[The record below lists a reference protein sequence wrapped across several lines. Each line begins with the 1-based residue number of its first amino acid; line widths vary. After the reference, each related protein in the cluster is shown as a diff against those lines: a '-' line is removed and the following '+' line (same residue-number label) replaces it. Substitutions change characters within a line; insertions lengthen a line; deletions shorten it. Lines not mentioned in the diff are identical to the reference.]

1 MTEDTSE
8 PRSLLWTARSPAPN
22 CEMKKLAA
30 LLAALVV
37 VLVVVV
43 VVRTMRFTPIGR
55 AARTDVALAPE
66 NDSLLAAHLAGAVRF
81 ETISKQDSGP
91 ELVPMRALHTYLAQT
106 FPRTFATLAHE
117 VVAPASLLF
126 AWIGSDTT
134 LEPIVMMSHLDVVPV
149 EAGSEGAWT
158 HPPFSGDLA
167 DGFVW
172 GRGTL
177 DDKVGVLSTL
187 EAVESLIA
195 RGYHPRRTVYLAF
208 GDDEETEGHGAG
220 AIVALLKSRGVHPLV
235 AIDEGSAI
243 IRGVISDVSRPA
255 ALIGIAEK
263 GHMSVQLT
271 VMGTG
276 GHSSMPPPQTAVGV
290 LAQAIDRLE
299 KHPLPAHLNGAAEG
313 MLGQLGRE
321 MPLGARA
328 MMANLWLTRPLVT
341 RMLAASPV
349 TNASL
354 RTTTAPTMIQGSP
367 KENVLPIRA
376 FAIVNFRIIPGETPE
391 SVLDHVRK
399 VVDDSAVAVTMVGA
413 ATPPSPVS
421 STTSAA
427 YRILAR
433 DITVLEPEAIVAPS
447 LVVAATDSRQYGGY
461 ARDVYRFL
469 PMQIG
474 PTDLG
479 RIHGT
484 NERIG
489 IHDYAR
495 GVAFMTL
502 LISDLS
508 AQ

>member
-1 MTEDTSE
+1 
-8 PRSLLWTARSPAPN
+8 
-22 CEMKKLAA
+22 MKKLAA
-30 LLAALVV
+30 LLGTLVV
-37 VLVVVV
+37 LLVVIV
-43 VVRTMRFTPIGR
+43 VVRTMRFTPIR
-55 AARTDVALAPE
+55 VHARTDVTLAPQ
-66 NDSLLAAHLAGAVRF
+66 NDTLLAAHLAGAIKF
-81 ETISKQDSGP
+81 ATISKQDSGP
-91 ELVPMRALHTYLAQT
+91 ELVPMRALHAYLTQSY
-106 FPRTFATLAHE
+106 PRTYATLAHE

-126 AWIGSDTT
+126 EWKGTDTT

-149 EAGSEGAWT
+149 EEGSEGAWT
-158 HPPFSGDLA
+158 HPPFSGDIA

-177 DDKVGVLSTL
+177 DDKVGVLSML
-187 EAVESLIA
+187 EAVEALVAKS
-195 RGYHPRRTVYLAF
+195 YVPKRTIYLAF
-208 GDDEETEGHGAG
+208 GDDEEVDGHGAG

-235 AIDEGSAI
+235 AIDEGSAV
-243 IRGVISDVSRPA
+243 IRGVIAGVARPA

-271 VMGTG
+271 VMSAG
-276 GHSSMPPPQTAVGV
+276 GHSSMPPPQTAVGT

-299 KHPLPAHLNGAAEG
+299 KHPLPANLKGAAEG
-313 MLGQLGRE
+313 MLAQLGRE
-321 MPLGARA
+321 MPLGARV

-341 RMLAASPV
+341 GMMSRSPV

-376 FAIVNFRIIPGETPE
+376 QAIVNFRIIPGETPE
-391 SVLDHVRK
+391 SVVEHVKK
-399 VVDDSAVAVTMVGA
+399 VVDDTNVVVTIAGV

-433 DITVLEPEAIVAPS
+433 DITVLEPAAIVAPS
-447 LVVAATDSRQYGGY
+447 LVLGATDSRQYGGY

-474 PTDLG
+474 PKDLE

-484 NERIG
+484 NERVG
-489 IHDYAR
+489 LHDYAR

-502 LISDLS
+502 LISDLAS
-508 AQ
+508 Q

>member
-1 MTEDTSE
+1 
-8 PRSLLWTARSPAPN
+8 
-22 CEMKKLAA
+22 MKKLAA
-30 LLAALVV
+30 LLGAV
-37 VLVVVV
+37 VLVLAVIV
-43 VVRTMRFTPIGR
+43 VVRTMRFAPAPR
-55 AARTDVALAPE
+55 SARSGVTLPPV
-66 NDSLLAAHLAGAVRF
+66 NDSLLAAHLAGAIGF

-91 ELVPMRALHTYLAQT
+91 ELVPMRALHAYLAQT
-106 FPRTFATLAHE
+106 FPRTYATLTHE

-126 AWIGSDTT
+126 EWKGSDST

-149 EAGSEGAWT
+149 ESGSEGAWT
-158 HPPFSGDLA
+158 HPPFSGAIA

-187 EAVESLIA
+187 EAVEALIA
-195 RGYHPRRTVYLAF
+195 KGYNPHRTVYLAF
-208 GDDEETEGHGAG
+208 GDDEETGGHGAG

-243 IRGVISDVSRPA
+243 IRGVVAGVSRPA
-255 ALIGIAEK
+255 ALIGVAEK

-271 VMGTG
+271 VVGTG
-276 GHSSMPPPQTAVGV
+276 GHSSMPPPRTAVGV

-299 KHPLPAHLNGAAEG
+299 RHPLPAHLSGAAEE
-313 MLGQLGRE
+313 MLGRLGRE
-321 MPLGARA
+321 MPLGARV

-341 RMLAASPV
+341 RMMAASPA

-354 RTTTAPTMIQGSP
+354 RTTTAPTMMQGSP

-376 FAIVNFRIIPGETPE
+376 SAIVNFRIIPGETPE
-391 SVLDHVRK
+391 SVIEHVRK
-399 VVDDSAVAVTMVGA
+399 VVDDSAVAVTIVGV

-427 YRILAR
+427 YRILSR
-433 DITVLEPEAIVAPS
+433 DIAVLEPDAIVAPS
-447 LVVAATDSRQYGGY
+447 LVLGATDSRQYGDY

-474 PTDLG
+474 PADLD
-479 RIHGT
+479 RVHGT

-502 LISDLS
+502 LVSDLS

>member
-1 MTEDTSE
+1 MTEDSSE
-8 PRSLLWTARSPAPN
+8 PGVLLWTATTPAPN
-22 CEMKKLAA
+22 CGMKKLAA

-43 VVRTMRFTPIGR
+43 AVRTMRFAPIRR
-55 AARTDVALAPE
+55 ASRTGVALAPE
-66 NDSLLAAHLAGAVRF
+66 NDSLLAAHLAGAIRF
-81 ETISKQDSGP
+81 STISKQDSGP
-91 ELVPMRALHTYLAQT
+91 ELVPMRALHAFLAQT
-106 FPRTFATLAHE
+106 FPRTYATLAHE

-126 AWIGSDTT
+126 EWKGSDTT

-158 HPPFSGDLA
+158 HPPFSGDIA

-172 GRGTL
+172 GRGSL

-187 EAVESLIA
+187 EAVEALVA
-195 RGYHPRRTVYLAF
+195 RGYRPRRTVYLAF
-208 GDDEETEGHGAG
+208 GDDEETDGHGAG
-220 AIVALLKSRGVHPLV
+220 AIVTLLKSRGVHPLV

-243 IRGVISDVSRPA
+243 IRGVIAGVARPA

-271 VMGTG
+271 AMGTG
-276 GHSSMPPPQTAVGV
+276 GHSSMPPPQTAVGI
-290 LAQAIDRLE
+290 LAQSIDRLE

-321 MPLGARA
+321 MPLGARV

-341 RMLAASPV
+341 RMMAASPV

-354 RTTTAPTMIQGSP
+354 RTTTAPTMMQGSP

-376 FAIVNFRIIPGETPE
+376 VAIVNFRIIPGETPE

-399 VVDDSAVAVTMVGA
+399 VVNDSAVHVTVVGV

-427 YRILAR
+427 YGILAR
-433 DITVLEPEAIVAPS
+433 DIMVLEPDATVAPS

-474 PTDLG
+474 PADLG

-495 GVAFMTL
+495 GIAFMTL

>member
-1 MTEDTSE
+1 
-8 PRSLLWTARSPAPN
+8 
-22 CEMKKLAA
+22 MKKLAV
-30 LLAALVV
+30 LFAAVV
-37 VLVVVV
+37 AAIVVVV
-43 VVRTMRFTPIGR
+43 IVRTMRFNPVHGATR
-55 AARTDVALAPE
+55 SDVVLAPQ
-66 NDSLLAAHLAGAVRF
+66 NDTLLAAHLAGAIRF
-81 ETISKQDSGP
+81 ATISKQDSGP
-91 ELVPMRALHTYLAQT
+91 ELVPMRALHAYLAQT
-106 FPRTFATLAHE
+106 FPRTYATLAHE

-126 AWIGSDTT
+126 EWKGSNAS

-149 EAGSEGAWT
+149 EEGSQSAWT
-158 HPPFSGDLA
+158 HAPFSGDVA

-177 DDKVGVLSTL
+177 DDKVGVVSTL
-187 EAVESLIA
+187 EAIEALVA
-195 RGYHPRRTVYLAF
+195 KGYVPRRTIYLAF
-208 GDDEETEGHGAG
+208 GDDEEVDGHGAG
-220 AIVALLKSRGVHPLV
+220 AIVSLLKSRGVKPLV

-243 IRGVISDVSRPA
+243 IRGIIPGVARPA
-255 ALIGIAEK
+255 GLIGIAEK
-263 GHMSVQLT
+263 GHMSVALT
-271 VMGTG
+271 VMAAG
-276 GHSSMPPPQTAVGV
+276 GHSSMPPPQTAVGT

-299 KHPLPAHLNGAAEG
+299 KHPLPAHLGGAAEG
-313 MLGQLGRE
+313 MLQQLGPE
-321 MPLGARA
+321 MPLGARL

-341 RMLAASPV
+341 WSMERSPV

-376 FAIVNFRIIPGETPE
+376 QAIVNFRIIPGETPDA
-391 SVLDHVRK
+391 VIAHVKK
-399 VVDDSAVAVTMVGA
+399 VVDDTSVVVTIAGV

-433 DITVLEPEAIVAPS
+433 DIAVLEPDAIVAPS

-461 ARDVYRFL
+461 AHDVYRFL
-469 PMQIG
+469 PVQIG
-474 PTDLG
+474 GKDLE

-489 IHDYAR
+489 IHDYSR

-508 AQ
+508 SQ

>member
-1 MTEDTSE
+1 MLEDSSE
-8 PRSLLWTARSPAPN
+8 PPPPLWTATPPPPN
-22 CEMKKLAA
+22 CGMKKLAA
-30 LLAALVV
+30 LLGALVLALVV
-37 VLVVVV
+37 VVT
-43 VVRTMRFTPIGR
+43 VRTMRFTPIRG
-55 AARTDVALAPE
+55 AARSGATLATV
-66 NDSLLAAHLAGAVRF
+66 NDSLVAAHLAGAIRF
-81 ETISKQDSGP
+81 ATISKQDSGP
-91 ELVPMRALHTYLAQT
+91 ELGPMRGLHEYLAHS
-106 FPRTFATLAHE
+106 FPRTYATLAHE
-117 VVAPASLLF
+117 VVAPANLLF
-126 AWIGSDTT
+126 EWKGADST
-134 LEPIVMMSHLDVVPV
+134 LEPVVMMSHMDVVPV

-158 HPPFSGDLA
+158 HPPFSGDIA

-187 EAVESLIA
+187 EAVEALIA
-195 RGYHPRRTVYLAF
+195 KGYTPRRTVYLAF
-208 GDDEETEGHGAG
+208 GDDEEVEGHGAG
-220 AIVALLKSRGVHPLV
+220 AIVALLKSRGVKPLV
-235 AIDEGSAI
+235 AIDEGSGI
-243 IRGVISDVSRPA
+243 IRGIIAGVARPA
-255 ALIGIAEK
+255 GLIGIAEK

-271 VMGTG
+271 VMSAG
-276 GHSSMPPPQTAVGV
+276 GHSSMPPPQTAVGI

-299 KHPLPAHLNGAAEG
+299 KHPLPAHLTGAAEG
-313 MLGQLGRE
+313 MLDQLGRE
-321 MPLGARA
+321 MSLGARV

-341 RMLAASPV
+341 RMMETSPV

-376 FAIVNFRIIPGETPE
+376 QAIVNFRIIPGETPE
-391 SVLDHVRK
+391 SVVEHVKR
-399 VVDDSAVAVTMVGA
+399 VVDDTNVVVAMAGPG
-413 ATPPSPVS
+413 TPPSPVS
-421 STTSAA
+421 STTSNA

-433 DITVLEPEAIVAPS
+433 DITVLEPQAIVAPS

-469 PMQIG
+469 PIQLG
-474 PTDLG
+474 PKDLE

-489 IHDYAR
+489 VHDYAR

-508 AQ
+508 SQ

>member
-1 MTEDTSE
+1 M
-8 PRSLLWTARSPAPN
+8 
-22 CEMKKLAA
+22 
-30 LLAALVV
+30 LLAVILLAIVTG
-37 VLVVVV
+37 V
-43 VVRTMRFTPIGR
+43 VVRTIRFTPIRGN
-55 AARTDVALAPE
+55 ARTDVTLAAE
-66 NDSLLAAHLAGAVRF
+66 NDSLLAAHLAGAIRF
-81 ETISKQDSGP
+81 ATISKQDSGP
-91 ELVPMRALHTYLAQT
+91 ALVPMRALHAYLAQT
-106 FPRTFATLAHE
+106 FPRTHATLGHE
-117 VVAPASLLF
+117 VVTPASLLF
-126 AWIGSDTT
+126 EWKGSDAT
-134 LEPIVMMSHLDVVPV
+134 LEPVVMMSHLDVVPV

-158 HPPFSGDLA
+158 HPPFSGDIA

-187 EAVESLIA
+187 EAVEALVA
-195 RGYHPRRTVYLAF
+195 KGYQPRRTVYLAF
-208 GDDEETEGHGAG
+208 GDDEEVDGHGAG

-243 IRGVISDVSRPA
+243 VRGVIPGVSRPA
-255 ALIGIAEK
+255 GLIGIAEK

-271 VMGTG
+271 VMSAG

-299 KHPLPAHLNGAAEG
+299 KHPLPARLDGAAEG

-321 MPLGARA
+321 MPLGARV
-328 MMANLWLTRPLVT
+328 MMANLWLTRPFVV
-341 RMLAASPV
+341 RRLARSPV

-376 FAIVNFRIIPGETPE
+376 QAIVNFRIIPGETPE
-391 SVLDHVRK
+391 SVLEHVRK
-399 VVDDSAVAVTMVGA
+399 VVDDSNVVVAIAGAVA
-413 ATPPSPVS
+413 PPSPVS

-433 DITVLEPEAIVAPS
+433 DITVLEPDAVVAPS

-469 PMQIG
+469 PVQIG
-474 PTDLG
+474 STDLE

-489 IHDYAR
+489 VHDYAR

-508 AQ
+508 TQ

>member
-1 MTEDTSE
+1 
-8 PRSLLWTARSPAPN
+8 
-22 CEMKKLAA
+22 MKKLAV
-30 LLAALVV
+30 LLATLLV
-37 VLVVVV
+37 VLVIVV
-43 VVRTMRFTPIGR
+43 VVRTVRYTPIHSEE
-55 AARTDVALAPE
+55 RTGIALAAE
-66 NDSLLAAHLAGAVRF
+66 NDTLLAAHLAGAIKVA
-81 ETISKQDSGP
+81 TISRQDSGP
-91 ELVPMRALHTYLAQT
+91 DLVPMRALHAYLAQT
-106 FPRTFATLAHE
+106 FPRAYATLAHE
-117 VVAPASLLF
+117 VVPPASLLF
-126 AWIGSDTT
+126 EWKGSDTP

-149 EAGSEGAWT
+149 EPGSEGAWT
-158 HPPFSGDLA
+158 HAPFSGDIA

-177 DDKVGVLSTL
+177 DDKVGVLSAL
-187 EAVESLIA
+187 EAVEALVA
-195 RGYHPRRTVYLAF
+195 KGYRPKRTVYLAF
-208 GDDEETEGHGAG
+208 GDDEEVDGRGAG

-243 IRGVISDVSRPA
+243 IRDVIPGVARPA
-255 ALIGIAEK
+255 ALIGTAEK

-276 GHSSMPPPQTAVGV
+276 GHSSMPPPQTAVGE

-299 KHPLPAHLNGAAEG
+299 KHPLPAHLDGAAEG
-313 MLGQLGRE
+313 MLGLVGRE
-321 MPLGARA
+321 MPLGARV
-328 MMANLWLTRPLVT
+328 MMANLWLTRPLVV
-341 RMLAASPV
+341 RMLARSPV

-376 FAIVNFRIIPGETPE
+376 QAIVNFRIIPGETPE
-391 SVLDHVRK
+391 SVVEHVRK
-399 VVDDSAVAVTMVGA
+399 VVDDSNVVVALAGKA
-413 ATPPSPVS
+413 SPPSPVS

-427 YRILAR
+427 YRTLAR
-433 DITVLEPEAIVAPS
+433 DITALEPDAIVAPT
-447 LVVAATDSRQYGGY
+447 LVVAATDSRQYSGY

-469 PMQIG
+469 PIQIG
-474 PTDLG
+474 ATDLD

-495 GVAFMTL
+495 GVAFITL

-508 AQ
+508 SQ

>member
-1 MTEDTSE
+1 
-8 PRSLLWTARSPAPN
+8 
-22 CEMKKLAA
+22 MKKLAA
-30 LLAALVV
+30 LLGALVV

-43 VVRTMRFTPIGR
+43 VVRTMRFTP
-55 AARTDVALAPE
+55 ARGDARPAVALAPE
-66 NDSLLAAHLAGAVRF
+66 NDTLLAQHLAGAIKF
-81 ETISKQDSGP
+81 ATISKQDSGP
-91 ELVPMRALHTYLAQT
+91 ELVPMRALHAYLAQT
-106 FPRTFATLAHE
+106 FPRTHATLTHE

-126 AWIGSDTT
+126 EWKGSDPA
-134 LEPIVMMSHLDVVPV
+134 LEPMVMMSHLDVVPV
-149 EAGSEGAWT
+149 EAGSEGSWT
-158 HPPFSGDLA
+158 HAPFSGDIA

-187 EAVESLIA
+187 EAIESLVA
-195 RGYHPRRTVYLAF
+195 KGYTPRRTIYLAF
-208 GDDEETEGHGAG
+208 GDDEEVDGHGAG

-235 AIDEGSAI
+235 AIDEGSGI
-243 IRGVISDVSRPA
+243 IRGIIPGVSRPA
-255 ALIGIAEK
+255 GLIGIAEK

-271 VMGTG
+271 VMAAG

-299 KHPLPAHLNGAAEG
+299 KHPLPAHMNAATEG
-313 MLGQLGRE
+313 MLGQLARE
-321 MPLGARA
+321 MPLGARV
-328 MMANLWLTRPLVT
+328 MMANLWLTRPLVMWSMA
-341 RMLAASPV
+341 RSPV

-376 FAIVNFRIIPGETPE
+376 QAIVNFRIIPGETPE
-391 SVLDHVRK
+391 SVIEHVKK
-399 VVDDSAVAVTMVGA
+399 VVDDTNVVVTVVGVPS
-413 ATPPSPVS
+413 PPSPVS
-421 STTSAA
+421 STTSDA
-427 YRILAR
+427 YRILSR
-433 DITVLEPEAIVAPS
+433 DIAVLEPDAIIAPS
-447 LVVAATDSRQYGGY
+447 LVVGATDSRQYGGY

-474 PTDLG
+474 ATDLE

-508 AQ
+508 SQ